1 MLKNNLKAKILFS
14 FALILSLV
22 VVLSLFACWQLNN
35 LDKIY
40 GDLFMVRIEKIKDAY
55 EMQVN
60 ALNMAYAARG
70 YLIYGTQETYD
81 DFHHYHKEA
90 RDILA
95 RLPATVKTEKGKQL
109 LAQLDAAEADY
120 YQKAAAV
127 LEAKRNKAG
136 EEEVQAKL
144 SLAAAAVK
152 PLNGA
157 MQEFLSFQLQRLQ
170 EDRLD
175 TGAKGRR
182 TVGIITAGCAAI
194 LVVSFLLAYFLARMI
209 ADPLRLVEA
218 GAARVARGDLA
229 GEEIRV
235 RAKDEVGRLAGSF
248 NAMLANLREIVGQ
261 LQEKAQALAASA
273 TQLSASAEQV
283 SAGAT
288 ETASS
293 AGEVASAV
301 EQVSRNAQKIADASR
316 RADAYANEGRA
327 GIQDVHRQMAAIRN
341 STENVAAAIQGLD
354 AQARQISQIVA
365 LITQVAEQTNLLA
378 LNAAIEA
385 ARAGEYGRG
394 FAVVA
399 EEVRKLAEQSAAA
412 AKEISGL
419 VKAIQEEAT
428 KAVAVMDEEVNQ
440 VKSGAEVVNSVGE
453 TFAQIIA
460 LVQELAADIRD
471 IASSAGQ
478 MSSAVQNVAGA
489 AQEQTATMEEVSS
502 TAQSLAG
509 LADDLE
515 RIAGRF
521 RLA

>member
-1 MLKNNLKAKILFS
+1 M
-14 FALILSLV
+14 
-22 VVLSLFACWQLNN
+22 
-35 LDKIY
+35 
-40 GDLFMVRIEKIKDAY
+40 
-55 EMQVN
+55 
-60 ALNMAYAARG
+60 
-70 YLIYGTQETYD
+70 
-81 DFHHYHKEA
+81 
-90 RDILA
+90 
-95 RLPATVKTEKGKQL
+95 
-109 LAQLDAAEADY
+109 
-120 YQKAAAV
+120 
-127 LEAKRNKAG
+127 
-136 EEEVQAKL
+136 
-144 SLAAAAVK
+144 
-152 PLNGA
+152 
-157 MQEFLSFQLQRLQ
+157 
-170 EDRLD
+170 
-175 TGAKGRR
+175 
-182 TVGIITAGCAAI
+182 IT
-194 LVVSFLLAYFLARMI
+194 
-209 ADPLRLVEA
+209 DPLRLVEA

-248 NAMLANLREIVGQ
+248 NAMISNLKEIVGQ
-261 LQEKAQALAASA
+261 LQQKAQALAASA
-273 TQLSASAEQV
+273 AQLSANAEQV

-293 AGEVASAV
+293 ASEVAATV
-301 EQVSRNAQKIADASR
+301 EQVSQDTQKIAEASR
-316 RADAYANEGRA
+316 RADEYANEGRA

-341 STENVAAAIQGLD
+341 STENVAAAIQGLN
-354 AQARQISQIVA
+354 AKARQISQIVD
-365 LITQVAEQTNLLA
+365 LITQIAEQTNLLA

-428 KAVAVMDEEVNQ
+428 KAVAVMDEETQQ
-440 VKSGAEVVNSVGE
+440 VKSGTEVVNSVGE

-460 LVQELAADIRD
+460 LFQDLAVDIQS

-489 AQEQTATMEEVSS
+489 AQEQTATIEEVSA
-502 TAQSLAG
+502 TAQNLAG